1 MIYFYSITIKE
12 QDMKKSIVFLLL
24 SLTLTKAF
32 SQDLD
37 SIKMEFNKLMKEYID
52 KNNGNTIRDIV
63 RAEDDVWVKKGF
75 WIFRHNEK
83 VHVDAI
89 YGPNHGKL
97 DEAKEVQYLVDRASD
112 QARYLKEVSIY
123 LQKTNPGMIAFLSHS
138 QDAKLDNVP
147 DSALSKPRKDLWKT
161 EVLVEIEGFRT
172 EEGIPDQS
180 AKEFAKEA
188 FDCLLKSKP
197 HKKIIDEASSEFGT
211 GISLIPVAPEQIVRY
226 NETSNGVKKE
236 GVRIEKADDFDKRGY
251 TVIIVCDF

>member
-1 MIYFYSITIKE
+1 
-12 QDMKKSIVFLLL
+12 MKKLTIFLLL

-37 SIKMEFNKLMKEYID
+37 SIRMEFNKLMKEYID

-97 DEAKEVQYLVDRASD
+97 DEAKEVQHLTDWSAD
-112 QARYLKEVSIY
+112 QARYLKEVSVY
-123 LQKTNPGMIAFLSHS
+123 LQKTNPGMIAYLSHA
-138 QDAKLDNVP
+138 QKAELDSVP
-147 DSALSKPRKDLWKT
+147 DSALSKPRKSLLKT
-161 EVLVEIEGFRT
+161 EVLVMNQGFRT
-172 EEGIPDQS
+172 EEGIPEES

-188 FDCLLKSKP
+188 FDDLLASKP
-197 HKKIIDEASSEFGT
+197 HKKIIDEASSRFGT
-211 GISLIPVAPEQIVRY
+211 GITLVPIAPEQIVRY
-226 NETSNGVKKE
+226 SETGFDGIKKE
-236 GVRIEKADDFDKRGY
+236 GVRIEKSDDFSKRFY
-251 TVIIVCDF
+251 TVIIVCNF

>member
-1 MIYFYSITIKE
+1 
-12 QDMKKSIVFLLL
+12 MKKSIVFLLL

-75 WIFRHNEK
+75 WVFRHNEK

-97 DEAKEVQYLVDRASD
+97 DEAKEVPHLTEWASD
-112 QARYLKEVSIY
+112 QARYLKEVTVY
-123 LQKTNPGMIAFLSHS
+123 LQKTNPGMVAYLSHN
-138 QDAKLDNVP
+138 QDAKLDSVP
-147 DSALSKPRKDLWKT
+147 DSALSEPREDLLKT
-161 EVLVEIEGFRT
+161 EVLVMKQGFRT
-172 EEGIPDQS
+172 EEGIPDES

-188 FDCLLKSKP
+188 FDSLLKSKP
-197 HKKIIDEASSEFGT
+197 HKKIIDDASSKFGT
-211 GISLIPVAPEQIVRY
+211 GITLVPIAPEQIVRY
-226 NETSNGVKKE
+226 SETSNGIKKE
-236 GVRIEKADDFDKRGY
+236 GVRIEKANDFDKRGY